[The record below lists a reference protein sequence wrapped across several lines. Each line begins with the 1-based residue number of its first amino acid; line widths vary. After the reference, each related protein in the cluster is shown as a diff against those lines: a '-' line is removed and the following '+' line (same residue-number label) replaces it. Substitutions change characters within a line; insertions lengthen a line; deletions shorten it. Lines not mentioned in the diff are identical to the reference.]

1 VFAGWASAHI
11 KVSGIDAVQGGSG
24 VITFRLP
31 SELDTASATGREQG
45 VPLQQ
50 PP

>member
-1 VFAGWASAHI
+1 VASAHV

-31 SELDTASATGREQG
+31 
-45 VPLQQ
+45 
-50 PP
+50 